1 MECNMYIRFV
11 INEFCHESNQR
22 LGLFLAVRYMKDDN
36 KFLDYELEQ
45 AESIMEWFNNHLE
58 SPLDYLNAQKLRKAD
73 IFISWFKIS
82 AKKHISKVRE
92 FVVLLES
99 KGIVVEKIRTERPGK
114 IVYSDEYQVFAKPF
128 EKY

>member
-1 MECNMYIRFV
+1 MYIRFV
-11 INEFCHESNQR
+11 INEFCPESNQR
-22 LGLFLAVRYMKDDN
+22 LGLFHAVRYMKDDN

-45 AESIMEWFNNHLE
+45 AKRTMDWFNNNLE
-58 SPLDYLNAQKLRKAD
+58 SPLDYLNTQKLRKAD

-99 KGIVVEKIRTERPGK
+99 KGVVVEQIRTDRPGK
-114 IVYSDEYQVFAKPF
+114 IVYSDEYQVFAKPYQKF
-128 EKY
+128 